1 MANEQLKRRALH
13 RAFYI
18 AGNGDALARALRLPP
33 PELARLLGGKKEI
46 PNGVFLDCV
55 DFILDHPGEGR
66 RASGSPDLE
75 TRQAVS

>member
-13 RAFYI
+13 RAFYL
-18 AGNGDALARALRLPP
+18 AGNGEALAQVLRLPP

-46 PNGVFLDCV
+46 PNGVFLACV

-66 RASGSPDLE
+66 RAAGPVELQ